1 MYSSSFSKL
10 DTLSLLSSFGISI
23 VVELFLGSSLLVELV
38 FEEDWV
44 SCLFVEVFEDD
55 FSSFFVFATLFL
67 VENTEI
73 LIWC

>member
-38 FEEDWV
+38 FEED
-44 SCLFVEVFEDD
+44 
-55 FSSFFVFATLFL
+55 
-67 VENTEI
+67 
-73 LIWC
+73 